1 MARKVNYSKRI
12 GKIKAQLDEL
22 VNDIENGSK
31 KETEE
36 VVEQKVKI
44 SDIDFENE
52 DVATLMKIQTR
63 LVRAINQK
71 NEELI
76 ELRFYTLNGEGC
88 SAMEYPFFILNR
100 SCLVSG

>member
-44 SDIDFENE
+44 SDIDVENE

-71 NEELI
+71 MKN
-76 ELRFYTLNGEGC
+76 
-88 SAMEYPFFILNR
+88 
-100 SCLVSG
+100 

>member
-44 SDIDFENE
+44 SDIDFESE

-71 NEELI
+71 MKN
-76 ELRFYTLNGEGC
+76 
-88 SAMEYPFFILNR
+88 
-100 SCLVSG
+100 

>member
-71 NEELI
+71 MKN
-76 ELRFYTLNGEGC
+76 
-88 SAMEYPFFILNR
+88 
-100 SCLVSG
+100 

>member
-44 SDIDFENE
+44 SAIDFENE

-71 NEELI
+71 MKN
-76 ELRFYTLNGEGC
+76 
-88 SAMEYPFFILNR
+88 
-100 SCLVSG
+100 